1 MIRGETT
8 QRSRVRTRLKKLAPR
23 MAAHL
28 GDEIPA
34 ALAEQ
39 TTIVAGTHT
48 AGHIISQRAAQ
59 LAHLTE
65 QRG

>member
-1 MIRGETT
+1 M
-8 QRSRVRTRLKKLAPR
+8 RTRLKKLAPR
-23 MAAHL
+23 MAARL
-28 GDEIPA
+28 ADESFA
-34 ALAEQ
+34 AVAEQ